1 MRYLVCALALWLV
14 GSVCTWADVLPGLRM
29 DKESGISM
37 KVLNLYEDIP
47 PSGFLPLRVEIRND
61 SSSSHRWLV
70 QTAQTGAGF
79 GLSTRSLNSL
89 EVPAKSERT
98 FDLLVPLAM
107 QSREA
112 ARYSTLMV
120 TVTGHGVSKGL
131 CSAYSSGSGRPPSA
145 YLGMGKE
152 LSVKNWGALAQ
163 RLEKD
168 TRSLDGT
175 SLDTSLLPEDW
186 RALSGFE
193 VIVFTAEEWRKIA
206 PPSRNAI
213 LEWVAQG
220 GRLILGFSGSPEGLP
235 AAGPLGTGDVE
246 QWNLAEEWI
255 ERMVQT
261 ISSTAISQAYLAS
274 RDYNWNWSL
283 AAQVG
288 RPEPP
293 LLMLIVFV
301 VVFALVVGPVNFIWL
316 APSGSRHRLFW
327 TTPAISLAASLLLA
341 GLILTREGFGGRG
354 LYYVAM
360 LSMPSEHKTVRWQE
374 QVSRTGVLSESSF
387 IPSEPSLILPI
398 SLKKG
403 TPAPFPRNSDTSY
416 ALDGNVWSGD
426 WFRSRSTQA
435 QIVTAIVPSRERV
448 EVRLVDGKPQALSTF
463 PQTLDEIFYFDEKGG
478 IWRGK
483 TIAPGR
489 PVTLTPTTPEI
500 QKAWQE
506 RTLLLSGNI
515 ARGRVEAFTRG
526 PLMGKFLASSHAIPP
541 VKTLASIRWTE
552 TGGILFGEVAKP

>member
-1 MRYLVCALALWLV
+1 MRYLVCALALWWI
-14 GSVCTWADVLPGLRM
+14 GSVCTWADVLPGLRLE
-29 DKESGISM
+29 KESGITM
-37 KVLNLYEDIP
+37 RVLNLYEDIP

-61 SSSSHRWLV
+61 SPASHRWLV
-70 QTAQTGAGF
+70 QTAQSGAGF
-79 GLSTRSLNSL
+79 GLSTRSLNAL
-89 EVPAKSERT
+89 EVPAKTEKT

-120 TVTGHGVSKGL
+120 TVTGYGVSKGL

-152 LSVKNWGALAQ
+152 LSVKNWGPLAQ

-175 SLDTSLLPEDW
+175 SLDSGLLPEDW

-193 VIVFTAEEWRKIA
+193 VIVFTTEEWRKIA
-206 PPSRNAI
+206 PASRNAI

-220 GRLILGFSGSPEGLP
+220 GRLILGFSGSPDGLP
-235 AAGPLGTGDVE
+235 AAGPTGTGEIE

-255 ERMVQT
+255 ERLVLAV
-261 ISSTAISQAYLAS
+261 SSTSTSQAYLAS

-293 LLMLIVFV
+293 LVMLMVFV
-301 VVFALVVGPVNFIWL
+301 VVFALVIGPVNFIWL
-316 APSGSRHRLFW
+316 APAGSRHRLFW
-327 TTPAISLAASLLLA
+327 TTPAISLGASLLLA

-360 LSMPSEHKTVRWQE
+360 LSMPTEHKTVLWQE
-374 QVSRTGVLSESSF
+374 QVARTGVLSESAF
-387 IPSEPSLILPI
+387 VPSEPSLILPI
-398 SLKKG
+398 RLKRG
-403 TPAPFPRNSDTSY
+403 TPEPFQRSPDTSY
-416 ALDGNVWSGD
+416 ALDGDTWSGD

-435 QIVTAIVPSRERV
+435 QILTTIVPSRERL
-448 EVRLVDGKPQALSTF
+448 EVRWENGKPQALSTF
-463 PQTLDEIFYFDEKGG
+463 PQVLDEIFYFDEKGT

-483 TIAPGR
+483 AVAPGR
-489 PVTLTPTTPEI
+489 PVTLVATTPEI
-500 QKAWQE
+500 QKAWLE
-506 RTLLLSGNI
+506 RTLLLSGPI
-515 ARGRVEAFTRG
+515 TRGRVETFTRS
-526 PLMGKFLASSHAIPP
+526 PLAGKFLASSHAIPP
-541 VKTLASIRWTE
+541 VKTLTSIRWTE
-552 TGGILFGEVAKP
+552 TGGVLFGEVAKP